1 MRNQLCSRP
10 SHLSTLQ
17 LSEGV
22 SLPPGPSINLLF
34 DSPPQ
39 SLPSPRALGSTR
51 VGFEPQVKSVIMK
64 YRVESGC
71 QAPRGRYANSPQ
83 AQRLR
88 AVLPPAP
95 PTQSDFCSTNPQ
107 GEFLPRQGVCV
118 STQTIPDMHCNFSKD
133 ASSAEPDKCA
143 DTNSGERVYVSCRV
157 LIGVDSNIPPPSFP
171 VPFLRPW
178 PVLSLCF
185 ILMQNNRNKRSV
197 PFQHHGLSL
206 ALTAEQSSAK

>member
-64 YRVESGC
+64 YRVGSGC
-71 QAPRGRYANSPQ
+71 QAPIHRKPSGCGRFCHQ
-83 AQRLR
+83 RRLR
-88 AVLPPAP
+88 RVTSAAQTPK
-95 PTQSDFCSTNPQ
+95 
-107 GEFLPRQGVCV
+107 V
-118 STQTIPDMHCNFSKD
+118 S
-133 ASSAEPDKCA
+133 SSLAKE
-143 DTNSGERVYVSCRV
+143 SV
-157 LIGVDSNIPPPSFP
+157 FP
-171 VPFLRPW
+171 LRPYRTCT
-178 PVLSLCF
+178 PTSVKMHPLLSQISELIQIVENVF
-185 ILMQNNRNKRSV
+185 MFHV
-197 PFQHHGLSL
+197 GF
-206 ALTAEQSSAK
+206 